1 MAAYIARSASGLP
14 SVAVSPPVSKEATLA
29 FGHAVDRA
37 LKARGW
43 TQSRLGAEVAL
54 ITGEEPIAQAT
65 VSNWLNG
72 VNRPTPERVFAIE
85 RALEVSAGA
94 LTLHLGYL
102 PPNARG
108 EVLTVLEAIDAD
120 PQLTPKERAALK
132 AAYAAFVSPDDGS
145 TALTSSSSRNG

>member
-1 MAAYIARSASGLP
+1 MDKDAFA
-14 SVAVSPPVSKEATLA
+14 EALRAHMGTA
-29 FGHAVDRA
+29 GISQRA
-37 LKARGW
+37 LGEAVAADLERPQAFHQSVVSDWMGRGNPPDPD
-43 TQSRLGAEVAL
+43 V
-54 ITGEEPIAQAT
+54 
-65 VSNWLNG
+65 VC
-72 VNRPTPERVFAIE
+72 AIE
-85 RALEVSAGA
+85 RVLDLAPGA

-102 PPNARG
+102 PPEARG